1 MTGRAAGPAMSSHDA
16 ALPPLASPLRR
27 PRTARRFAIGLGVLL
42 VIAALIICAAVGD
55 LGSEATRVFLRALA
69 LSSGLSL
76 LPVAILWFLDRRER
90 ETPWLF
96 AAAFLWGGLIA
107 TAFALPVN
115 TAAIM
120 AIAGWLEHNA
130 TLGDML
136 GPEAALMIGAPLA
149 APVVEETLKGLG
161 IVLLFWLARGEFDNV
176 RDGFIYGAL
185 VGAGF
190 NWFESALYVQQNF
203 VQFGTAPYG
212 FQLGMRYAWLGLAG
226 HAMFSGIFGASLGL
240 ARMGPRRWL
249 HYLAP
254 VAGYL
259 LAVLGHAWN
268 NALPLLLALVA
279 AESGEGP
286 PTEAQ
291 AAPALGLFEAMTSAS
306 ISNLFIF
313 LPFALLLAWII
324 RRSGRWERAVI
335 REELAHEVGGSVT
348 AAEFAA
354 VERDA
359 AFRTRRVD
367 ARDRAASAA
376 LVNAQNELAF
386 RKRRLR
392 DRGFDPEQD
401 PVVARRRDEIAQ
413 LRARLHG

>member
-1 MTGRAAGPAMSSHDA
+1 MPSHVT
-16 ALPPLASPLRR
+16 ALPPLASPLRE
-27 PRTARRFAIGLGVLL
+27 PRVARRFAIAVGVLL
-42 VIAALIICAAVGD
+42 IVAALIICAAVGG
-55 LGSEATRVFLRALA
+55 LGSEATQVFLRAFA

-90 ETPWLF
+90 EKPWLF

-107 TAFALPVN
+107 TAFALPAN

-149 APVVEETLKGLG
+149 APVVEETLKGVG

-203 VQFGTAPYG
+203 AQFGSAPYG

-240 ARMGPRRWL
+240 ARMGPRRWV

-259 LAVLGHAWN
+259 LAVIGHAWN
-268 NALPLLLALVA
+268 NALPLLMALIA
-279 AESGEGP
+279 AEAGEAP

-291 AAPALGLFEAMTSAS
+291 APPALGLFEAMASAS

-335 REELAHEVGGSVT
+335 REELAHEVGRGVT
-348 AAEFAA
+348 PAEFEA

-359 AFRTRRVD
+359 AFGTRRID
-367 ARDRAASAA
+367 ARDRTASAA

-401 PVVARRRDEIAQ
+401 PVVAQRREEIAQ
-413 LRARLHG
+413 LRGRLHG

>member
-1 MTGRAAGPAMSSHDA
+1 VS
-16 ALPPLASPLRR
+16 
-27 PRTARRFAIGLGVLL
+27 LGVLL
-42 VIAALIICAAVGD
+42 LLAALIICAAVGG
-55 LGSEATRVFLRALA
+55 LGSEATGVFLRAIA
-69 LSSGLSL
+69 LSSALSV
-76 LPVAILWFLDRRER
+76 LPVAILWYLDRRER

-107 TAFALPVN
+107 TAFALPIN

-130 TLGDML
+130 TLSNML

-203 VQFGTAPYG
+203 AQFGAAPYG
-212 FQLGMRYAWLGLAG
+212 FQLGVRYAWLGLAG

-240 ARMGPRRWL
+240 ARLGPKRWV

-268 NALPLLLALVA
+268 NALPLLMALVA
-279 AESGEGP
+279 TEAGEAP
-286 PTEAQ
+286 PTEVR
-291 AAPALGLFEAMTSAS
+291 APPQLGLFEAMSSAS
-306 ISNLFIF
+306 VSNLIVF

-335 REELAHEVGGSVT
+335 REELAREVDRSIT
-348 AAEFAA
+348 PDEYAAI
-354 VERDA
+354 ERDA
-359 AFRTRRVD
+359 AFRTRRID

-401 PVVARRRDEIAQ
+401 PVVARWREEIAA
-413 LRARLHG
+413 LRGRLHA

>member
-1 MTGRAAGPAMSSHDA
+1 MSIRDA
-16 ALPPLASPLRR
+16 ALPPLASPLRQ
-27 PRTARRFAIGLGVLL
+27 TQVARRAAIGLGVLL
-42 VIAALIICAAVGD
+42 ALAALIICAAVGG
-55 LGSEATRVFLRALA
+55 LGSEATRVFLKALV
-69 LSSGLSL
+69 LSSALSL
-76 LPVAILWFLDRRER
+76 LPVAILWYLDRRER

-120 AIAGWLEHNA
+120 AVAGWLEQNA
-130 TLGDML
+130 ALKELL

-149 APVVEETLKGLG
+149 APVVEETLKGIG

-203 VQFGTAPYG
+203 VQFGAAPYG
-212 FQLGMRYAWLGLAG
+212 FQLGVRYAWLGLAG
-226 HAMFSGIFGASLGL
+226 HALFSGVFGASLGL
-240 ARMGPRRWL
+240 ARFGPKRWL

-268 NALPLLLALVA
+268 NALPLLMALAA
-279 AESGEGP
+279 AQSGEAP
-286 PTEAQ
+286 PTEAE
-291 AAPALGLFEAMTSAS
+291 APPPLGLLEAMTSAS
-306 ISNLFIF
+306 VSNLVIF
-313 LPFALLLAWII
+313 LPFAVLLAWIL
-324 RRSGRWERAVI
+324 RRSGRWEREVI
-335 REELAHEVGGSVT
+335 REELASEVGHSVT
-348 AAEFAA
+348 AEEFAA

-359 AFRTRRVD
+359 AFRTRRIH
-367 ARDRAASAA
+367 AADRAASAA

-392 DRGFDPEQD
+392 DRGFDPERD
-401 PVVARRRDEIAQ
+401 PIVARRREEIAS
-413 LRARLHG
+413 LRDRLRG

>member
-1 MTGRAAGPAMSSHDA
+1 VPSANPNLT
-16 ALPPLASPLRR
+16 LPPLASPLRR
-27 PRTARRFAIGLGVLL
+27 PRVARATAKVLGLVLL
-42 VIAALIICAAVGD
+42 VAVLIICAVVTG
-55 LGSEATRVFLRALA
+55 LGTEAMRVFLKALA
-69 LSSGLSL
+69 ISSALSL
-76 LPVAILWFLDRRER
+76 VPVAILWYLDRRER
-90 ETPWLF
+90 ESGWLF

-107 TAFALPVN
+107 TAYALPAN
-115 TAAIM
+115 TVVIM
-120 AIAGWLEHNA
+120 AIANWLEHNVA
-130 TLGDML
+130 LGEML

-149 APVVEETLKGLG
+149 APIVEETLKGIG
-161 IVLLFWLARGEFDNV
+161 IVLLFWLVRGEFDNV

-203 VQFGTAPYG
+203 AQFGAAPYG

-226 HAMFSGIFGASLGL
+226 HAMFSGIFGAFLGL
-240 ARMGPRRWL
+240 ARMGRRTWL

-254 VAGYL
+254 LGGYL
-259 LAVLGHAWN
+259 LAVLGHTWN
-268 NALPLLLALVA
+268 NALPLLMALAA
-279 AESGEGP
+279 AQSGEAP

-291 AAPALGLFEAMTSAS
+291 APPAMGLFEAMATAS
-306 ISNLFIF
+306 LSNLIIF

-335 REELAHEVGGSVT
+335 RDELAEEIGRSLT
-348 AAEFAA
+348 PQEYAA

-359 AFRTRRVD
+359 VFRTRRID

-392 DRGFDPEQD
+392 DRGFDPQD
-401 PVVARRRDEIAQ
+401 DAVVTRRREEIAS
-413 LRARLHG
+413 LRDRLHA

>member
-1 MTGRAAGPAMSSHDA
+1 M
-16 ALPPLASPLRR
+16 
-27 PRTARRFAIGLGVLL
+27 LL
-42 VIAALIICAAVGD
+42 VLAALIICAAVGG
-55 LGSEATRVFLRALA
+55 LGSEATRVFLRAIA
-69 LSSGLSL
+69 LSSALSV
-76 LPVAILWFLDRRER
+76 LPVAILWYLDRRER

-107 TAFALPVN
+107 TAFALPIN

-120 AIAGWLEHNA
+120 AIAGWLEQNA
-130 TLGDML
+130 TLKDLL
-136 GPEAALMIGAPLA
+136 GPEAALLIGAPLA
-149 APVVEETLKGLG
+149 APLVEETLKGLG

-203 VQFGTAPYG
+203 AQFGAAPYG

-240 ARMGPRRWL
+240 ARLGPKRWV

-254 VAGYL
+254 VAGFL

-279 AESGEGP
+279 SRAGEAP

-291 AAPALGLFEAMTSAS
+291 APPELGLFEALVTAS
-306 ISNLFIF
+306 VSNLVIF
-313 LPFALLLAWII
+313 LPFALLLAWVI

-335 REELAHEVGGSVT
+335 CEELAQEVDRSVT
-348 AAEFAA
+348 PDEYAA

-359 AFRTRRVD
+359 VFRTRRID

-401 PVVARRRDEIAQ
+401 PVVARWREEIAT
-413 LRARLHG
+413 LRGRLHA

>member
-1 MTGRAAGPAMSSHDA
+1 MTSSDV
-16 ALPPLASPLRR
+16 ALPPLASPLRH
-27 PRTARRFAIGLGVLL
+27 PRVARRTTIGLGALL
-42 VIAALIICAAVGD
+42 AVAVLIICAAVGG
-55 LGSEATRVFLRALA
+55 LGSEATRVFLNALA
-69 LSSGLSL
+69 LSSALSL
-76 LPVAILWFLDRRER
+76 LPIAILWYLDRRER

-107 TAFALPVN
+107 TAFALPFN

-120 AIAGWLEHNA
+120 AVAGWLEQNA
-130 TLGDML
+130 ALKEML

-149 APVVEETLKGLG
+149 APLVEETLKGLG

-212 FQLGMRYAWLGLAG
+212 FQLGVRYAWLGLAG
-226 HAMFSGIFGASLGL
+226 HALFSGVFGASLGL
-240 ARMGPRRWL
+240 ARLGPKRWL

-268 NALPLLLALVA
+268 NALPLLIAFA
-279 AESGEGP
+279 SAQAGEAP

-291 AAPALGLFEAMTSAS
+291 APPQLGLLEAMTSAS
-306 ISNLFIF
+306 ISNLIIF
-313 LPFALLLAWII
+313 LPFALLLAWIL
-324 RRSGRWERAVI
+324 RRSGRWEREVI
-335 REELAHEVGGSVT
+335 REELAAEVGRSVT
-348 AAEFAA
+348 PEEFAA
-354 VERDA
+354 VGRDA
-359 AFRTRRVD
+359 AFRTRRID

-401 PVVARRRDEIAQ
+401 AVVARRRDEIAR
-413 LRARLHG
+413 LRGRLHG

>member
-1 MTGRAAGPAMSSHDA
+1 
-16 ALPPLASPLRR
+16 
-27 PRTARRFAIGLGVLL
+27 
-42 VIAALIICAAVGD
+42 
-55 LGSEATRVFLRALA
+55 
-69 LSSGLSL
+69 
-76 LPVAILWFLDRRER
+76 
-90 ETPWLF
+90 
-96 AAAFLWGGLIA
+96 
-107 TAFALPVN
+107 
-115 TAAIM
+115 
-120 AIAGWLEHNA
+120 
-130 TLGDML
+130 
-136 GPEAALMIGAPLA
+136 
-149 APVVEETLKGLG
+149 
-161 IVLLFWLARGEFDNV
+161 
-176 RDGFIYGAL
+176 

-203 VQFGTAPYG
+203 AQFGTAPYG

-240 ARMGPRRWL
+240 ARMGSRRWV

-259 LAVLGHAWN
+259 LAVVGHAWN
-268 NALPLLLALVA
+268 NALPLLMALVA
-279 AESGEGP
+279 AEAGEAP

-291 AAPALGLFEAMTSAS
+291 APPELGLFDAMASAS
-306 ISNLFIF
+306 LSNLFIF

-335 REELAHEVGGSVT
+335 REELADEVGRSVT
-348 AAEFAA
+348 TAEFAA

-359 AFRTRRVD
+359 TFRTRRID
-367 ARDRAASAA
+367 ASDRAASAA

-401 PVVARRRDEIAQ
+401 PVVALRREEIAR
-413 LRARLHG
+413 LRGRLHG

>member
-1 MTGRAAGPAMSSHDA
+1 MTSSDV
-16 ALPPLASPLRR
+16 ALPPLASPLRH
-27 PRTARRFAIGLGVLL
+27 PRVARRTTIGLGTLL
-42 VIAALIICAAVGD
+42 AVAALIICAAVGG
-55 LGSEATRVFLRALA
+55 LGSEATRVFLNALA
-69 LSSGLSL
+69 LSSALSL
-76 LPVAILWFLDRRER
+76 LPIAILWYLDRRER

-107 TAFALPVN
+107 TAFALPFN

-120 AIAGWLEHNA
+120 AVAGWLEQNA
-130 TLGDML
+130 ALKEML

-161 IVLLFWLARGEFDNV
+161 IVLLFWLARAEFDNV

-212 FQLGMRYAWLGLAG
+212 FQLGVRYAWLGLAG
-226 HAMFSGIFGASLGL
+226 HALFSGVFGASLGL
-240 ARMGPRRWL
+240 ARLGPRRW
-249 HYLAP
+249 YRFLAP
-254 VAGYL
+254 AAGYL
-259 LAVLGHAWN
+259 LAVVGHAWN
-268 NALPLLLALVA
+268 NALPLFMALAA
-279 AESGEGP
+279 ARAGEAA
-286 PTEAQ
+286 PTEVQ
-291 AAPALGLFEAMTSAS
+291 APPQLGLVEAMTSAS
-306 ISNLFIF
+306 VSNLIIF
-313 LPFALLLAWII
+313 LPFAVLLAWIL
-324 RRSGRWERAVI
+324 RRSGRWEREVI
-335 REELAHEVGGSVT
+335 REELAAEVDRSVT
-348 AAEFAA
+348 PEEYAA

-359 AFRTRRVD
+359 TFRTRRLD

-401 PVVARRRDEIAQ
+401 PVVAQRRDEIAR
-413 LRARLHG
+413 LRGRLHG

>member
-1 MTGRAAGPAMSSHDA
+1 
-16 ALPPLASPLRR
+16 
-27 PRTARRFAIGLGVLL
+27 
-42 VIAALIICAAVGD
+42 
-55 LGSEATRVFLRALA
+55 
-69 LSSGLSL
+69 
-76 LPVAILWFLDRRER
+76 
-90 ETPWLF
+90 
-96 AAAFLWGGLIA
+96 
-107 TAFALPVN
+107 
-115 TAAIM
+115 M

-279 AESGEGP
+279 AESGEAP
-286 PTEAQ
+286 PTEVQ
-291 AAPALGLFEAMTSAS
+291 APPALGLFEAMTSAS